1 MLHKVVN
8 FEDEALCGNAFVL
21 KLVNFK
27 DEALCGDAFVLKV
40 DKFVREYV
48 RGEHARVKHVRGGR
62 YAVRSRKKS
71 AMSRRSAR
79 QPSSSSMPASVVF
92 ARAMR
97 SSATPCA

>member
-40 DKFVREYV
+40 DKFVREC
-48 RGEHARVKHVRGGR
+48 A
-62 YAVRSRKKS
+62 A
-71 AMSRRSAR
+71 ASAR
-79 QPSSSSMPASVVF
+79 RPLRRTVEEEIGHVEKE
-92 ARAMR
+92 RA
-97 SSATPCA
+97 AAFV